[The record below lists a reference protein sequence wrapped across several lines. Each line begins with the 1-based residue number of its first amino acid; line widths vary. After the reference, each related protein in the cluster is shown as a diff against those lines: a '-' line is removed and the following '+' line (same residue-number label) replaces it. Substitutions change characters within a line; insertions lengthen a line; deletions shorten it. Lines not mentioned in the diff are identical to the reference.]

1 MFTRKKAPLAAAA
14 ALVVVGLAGCFGGG
28 GDDAPA
34 ATPTAGKMVDG
45 PVKGATVV
53 CESVAVNGKVDAGEA
68 TTTSN
73 ADGTYSF
80 ADCNSPVS
88 GIGGVNVVAAGTEY
102 PFKGVL
108 KTPAG
113 AKVMTPLTGL
123 LVGSNLT
130 MAQLAKMLGLEGTD
144 LLTADPSDEKNVA
157 LMKMTLVV
165 QQLIAD
171 MADAIVAGG
180 GAGLDMTAIYAQVS
194 SALAT
199 ALTTAAANNIALITS
214 SGVNASV
221 LSSFTSELAK
231 VAQANG
237 ATVDI
242 GAALTAA
249 AANAKALNEAKDL
262 TELLNKAKETQ
273 AGTNFFTL
281 TGNSVEFVQ
290 TPLTNVKSVSVADL
304 AAKGV
309 EVSSLNKFAIAV
321 GVDGKPAVG
330 QSAVALELVEVGG
343 KGRALSAMIDKVTF
357 ALDANKQLSL
367 TVPADATVRV
377 YGKKGDTGNTE
388 VSASFPMGANQGTKV
403 VRVENNKLTL
413 DYSGLVDRMLTST
426 TITQKDVTEYW
437 QEIQGT
443 FKVTAAISNLD
454 VRKADKTAL
463 ASTKVDVK
471 NIGGTTQ
478 LLGSVSGV
486 GFTGNVTI
494 KAAQ

>member
-1 MFTRKKAPLAAAA
+1 MFTCKKAPLAAAA

-28 GDDAPA
+28 GSDAPA
-34 ATPTAGKMVDG
+34 TTPAAGKMVDG
-45 PVKGATVV
+45 PVKGALVV
-53 CESVAVNGKVDAGEA
+53 CESVAVNGKVDTGEA

-80 ADCNSPVS
+80 ANCNSPVA
-88 GIGGVNVVAAGTEY
+88 GVGGVNVVAEGTEF

-108 KTPAG
+108 KSPAG
-113 AKVMTPLTGL
+113 SAVMTPLTGL
-123 LVGSNLT
+123 LVGSKLNKD
-130 MAQLAKMLGLEGTD
+130 QLAKMLGLEGTD
-144 LLTADPSDEKNVA
+144 LTQADPSDPKNVS
-157 LMKMTLVV
+157 LLKMTLVV

-171 MADAIVAGG
+171 MADAIMAGG
-180 GAGLDMTAIYAQVS
+180 TGLDLTAIYAQVAA
-194 SALAT
+194 ALAT
-199 ALTTAAANNIALITS
+199 ALETAAANNIALITS

-249 AANAKALNEAKDL
+249 ATNAKALNDAKDL
-262 TELLNKAKETQ
+262 TSLLNVAKDKQ

-281 TGNSVEFVQ
+281 TGNTVEFVQ
-290 TPLTNVKSVSVADL
+290 TPLTKVTSVTVADL

-309 EVSSLNKFAIAV
+309 EVTSLNKFAIAV
-321 GVDGKPAVG
+321 GVDGKPTVG
-330 QSAVALELVEVGG
+330 QSAVALNLVEVNGS
-343 KGRALSAMIDKVTF
+343 GRALTAMIDKVTF

-367 TVPADATVRV
+367 TVPADATVNV
-377 YGKKGDTGNTE
+377 YGKKGDANHTE
-388 VSASFPMGANQGTKV
+388 VSASFKMGANLGTNV
-403 VRVENNKLTL
+403 VRIESNKLTL
-413 DYSGLVDRMLTST
+413 DYSGLVDRLLKDTS
-426 TITQKDVTEYW
+426 ITQKDVTDYW
-437 QEIQGT
+437 QNIQGT
-443 FKVTAAISNLD
+443 FTVTAAISSLD
-454 VRKADKTAL
+454 LRKSDKTAL

-471 NIGGTTQ
+471 NVNGGT
-478 LLGSVSGV
+478 LGSVSGV